1 MRQIDYVSTTALT
14 PIDPYT
20 QHGGGGFKKLVAV
33 AAVIAIPIAAPTI
46 AASIGLSGAIGS
58 VMASGLVG
66 AGLGAVAGQ
75 ITGQGATKGA
85 LMGALSGGAAG
96 YFNPG
101 TTTADG
107 VTFDNTAFSG
117 SEFRPDAGYTDAFA
131 AGQPTSMDITYG
143 MDRVPSNVEVTT
155 DPSGQTLVDG
165 AAVNTQGSVDGGLNK
180 AVVEGGTAPV
190 VDGAGPNVGLNQQS
204 VVTTNNVGGGPNAV
218 VTTPKPVNPYP
229 DPKLTGNTFA
239 DTGRI
244 LKARLTNP
252 ANLADMSIQAGIQ
265 VLGSELLGVGDMSDE
280 EKEMLELQKQ
290 RLQELKE
297 RDEKA
302 YNFAMKQAANFLQ
315 QAKDYDPTATA
326 KQFFAKSAAKLGMA
340 KRDAL
345 RKISPQNAAL
355 RAAEE
360 RRFNLGI
367 AGQTG
372 SAYERG
378 MTAGLK
384 RQGDLYSKASATF
397 PSGGGNYSAALTGL
411 NETYANLARKRSE
424 AQKGMNQMFGGFLTD
439 GGDGNEDDNDTFK
452 LVKA

>member
-20 QHGGGGFKKLVAV
+20 QHGGGGFKKLIAV

-96 YFNPG
+96 YFSPG

-107 VTFDNTAFSG
+107 ASFQNQAFSG
-117 SEFRPDAGYTDAFA
+117 SEFRPDAGYTDAYTVGQDVSMGGEFGNIA
-131 AGQPTSMDITYG
+131 ADGSQPIQT
-143 MDRVPSNVEVTT
+143 VTT
-155 DPSGQTLVDG
+155 DPSGQTLTSG
-165 AAVNTQGSVDGGLNK
+165 ASNTQGAVDGGLNA
-180 AVVEGGTAPV
+180 AVVEGGAAPINT
-190 VDGAGPNVGLNQQS
+190 AGPNVGLDQSS
-204 VVTTNNVGGGPNAV
+204 VVSTSPTVNTTVPNAQ
-218 VTTPKPVNPYP
+218 PVNPYQ
-229 DPKLTGNTFA
+229 DPQLTGNTFA

-244 LKARLTNP
+244 IKSRFTNP
-252 ANLADMSIQAGIQ
+252 TNLADMSIQAGIQ

-280 EKEMLELQKQ
+280 EKEMLALQKQ
-290 RLQELKE
+290 RLEELKA

-302 YNFAMKQAANFLQ
+302 YNFAMKQAAGFLQ
-315 QAKDYDPTATA
+315 QAQDYDPTATA
-326 KQFFAKSAAKLGMA
+326 KQFFARTASKLGMA

-345 RKISPQNAAL
+345 RKINPQNAGL
-355 RAAEE
+355 KAAEE

-378 MTAGLK
+378 LTAGLK
-384 RQGDLYSKASATF
+384 RQGDLYSKASSTF

-411 NETYANLARKRSE
+411 NETYSNLARKRSE

-439 GGDGNEDDNDTFK
+439 GGDGNDDDNDTFK

>member
-20 QHGGGGFKKLVAV
+20 QHGGGGFKKLIAV

-96 YFNPG
+96 YFSPG

-107 VTFDNTAFSG
+107 SSFQNQAFSG

-143 MDRVPSNVEVTT
+143 MDRVPSDVSVTT
-155 DPSGQTLVDG
+155 NPQGQTLVDG
-165 AAVNTQGSVDGGLNK
+165 AAVAQDGTTAANLQTNPG
-180 AVVEGGTAPV
+180 VVEGGAAPINT
-190 VDGAGPNVGLNQQS
+190 AGPNVGLDQSS
-204 VVTTNNVGGGPNAV
+204 VVSTSPTVNTTVPNAQ
-218 VTTPKPVNPYP
+218 PVNPYQ
-229 DPKLTGNTFA
+229 DPQLTGNTFA

-244 LKARLTNP
+244 IKSRFTNP
-252 ANLADMSIQAGIQ
+252 TNLADMSIQAGIQ

-280 EKEMLELQKQ
+280 EKEMLALQKQ
-290 RLQELKE
+290 RLEELKA

-302 YNFAMKQAANFLQ
+302 YNFAMKQAAGFLQ
-315 QAKDYDPTATA
+315 QAQDYDPTATA
-326 KQFFAKSAAKLGMA
+326 KQFFARTASKLGMA

-345 RKISPQNAAL
+345 RKINPQNAGL
-355 RAAEE
+355 KAAEE

-378 MTAGLK
+378 LTAGLK
-384 RQGDLYSKASATF
+384 RQGDLYSKASSTF

-411 NETYANLARKRSE
+411 NETYSNLARKRSE

-439 GGDGNEDDNDTFK
+439 GGDGNDDDNDTFK

>member
-96 YFNPG
+96 YFSPG
-101 TTTADG
+101 TTTTDTGTFQNQAFGGYETGAVDTGMLPSGPETMYSGVEDAVVADSSTV
-107 VTFDNTAFSG
+107 VTN
-117 SEFRPDAGYTDAFA
+117 P
-131 AGQPTSMDITYG
+131 Q
-143 MDRVPSNVEVTT
+143 
-155 DPSGQTLVDG
+155 GQTLVDG
-165 AAVNTQGSVDGGLNK
+165 ANVTPDPGQASQVTAGN
-180 AVVEGGTAPV
+180 VEGGAV
-190 VDGAGPNVGLNQQS
+190 VNQAGPNVGLNQQP
-204 VVTTNNVGGGPNAV
+204 VMNTNAGAGANTV
-218 VTTPKPVNPYP
+218 VTTPKVNPNPYA

-302 YNFAMKQAANFLQ
+302 YNFAMKQAASFLQ

-424 AQKGMNQMFGGFLTD
+424 AQKLS
-439 GGDGNEDDNDTFK
+439 
-452 LVKA
+452 LIHI

>member
-96 YFNPG
+96 YFSPG
-101 TTTADG
+101 TTTTDTGTFQNQAFGRYETGAVDTGMLPSGPETMYSGVEDAVVADSG
-107 VTFDNTAFSG
+107 TVVTN
-117 SEFRPDAGYTDAFA
+117 P
-131 AGQPTSMDITYG
+131 Q
-143 MDRVPSNVEVTT
+143 
-155 DPSGQTLVDG
+155 GQTLVDG
-165 AAVNTQGSVDGGLNK
+165 AAVAQDGTTAANLQTNQ
-180 AVVEGGTAPV
+180 AVVEGGTAPINT
-190 VDGAGPNVGLNQQS
+190 AGPNVGLNQQ
-204 VVTTNNVGGGPNAV
+204 VVTTPNAGAGANV
-218 VTTPKPVNPYP
+218 VTTPKPVNPNPYA

-244 LKARLTNP
+244 IKARFTNP
-252 ANLADMSIQAGIQ
+252 TNLADMSIQAGIQ

-302 YNFAMKQAANFLQ
+302 YNFAMKQAASFLQ

-439 GGDGNEDDNDTFK
+439 GGDGNDDDDKTFK
-452 LVKA
+452 LVQA